1 MFYSAEWRGGKVLYT
16 LSLVTGRDVQWL
28 SSQLRTEGPRPRL
41 TPSSESSLCWPGCA
55 QLTPSSEHKQ
65 SAAPTRASQPTGSW
79 WNLLGRAEKCR
90 VTEHNPGLPLAA
102 GQVLG
107 PSLASFIRGLSG
119 AYKISYLIKFEKSY
133 DSLQWHIYMK
143 HWRTKLKY
151 HKQSMNTLKV
161 SFYKIIT
168 HTRLRAMLDNLAS
181 VLELANS
188 QLLHDYGIRVSI
200 LFSAKTRRCILGP
213 YCLLER
219 VEK

>member
-1 MFYSAEWRGGKVLYT
+1 
-16 LSLVTGRDVQWL
+16 
-28 SSQLRTEGPRPRL
+28 
-41 TPSSESSLCWPGCA
+41 
-55 QLTPSSEHKQ
+55 
-65 SAAPTRASQPTGSW
+65 
-79 WNLLGRAEKCR
+79 
-90 VTEHNPGLPLAA
+90 
-102 GQVLG
+102 
-107 PSLASFIRGLSG
+107 
-119 AYKISYLIKFEKSY
+119 
-133 DSLQWHIYMK
+133 
-143 HWRTKLKY
+143 
-151 HKQSMNTLKV
+151 MNTLKV